1 MDQWKDFAVSVALPG
16 NGALPAANNDLTMG
30 HIAAL
35 GPLLV
40 ILLYVRRFNSS
51 TLQERVVC
59 VLRASSSNVEPQ
71 GPHSTCVS
79 LSPFHIS

>member
-40 ILLYVRRFNSS
+40 ILLYVRRFNSWR
-51 TLQERVVC
+51 EWC
-59 VLRASSSNVEPQ
+59 VSLHHTQ